1 MLGEIN
7 ETQQTVID
15 VIGWIYFF
23 AWSISFYG
31 QIYTNYKVKKYSFW
45 YLSVEGMNFDFV
57 AMNLTGFLFYSI
69 YNTYG
74 YFIDDT
80 QTGKVDLNDIF
91 FAYHAMFAT
100 LLTITQIC
108 IYPKKENRVHS
119 YTVILLVLMWTF
131 AGVYTTL
138 ILVNSSIITGHQ
150 NIKCWAKPWRNQFLR
165 VL

>member
-1 MLGEIN
+1 
-7 ETQQTVID
+7 
-15 VIGWIYFF
+15 
-23 AWSISFYG
+23 
-31 QIYTNYKVKKYSFW
+31 
-45 YLSVEGMNFDFV
+45 MNFDFV

-100 LLTITQIC
+100 LLTITQIF
-108 IYPKKENRVHS
+108 IYPKKDNRVHS
-119 YTVILLVLMWTF
+119 YTVVLLVLMWTF

-138 ILVNSSIITGHQ
+138 ILVNSSIIKGH
-150 NIKCWAKPWRNQFLR
+150 
-165 VL
+165 

>member
-1 MLGEIN
+1 
-7 ETQQTVID
+7 
-15 VIGWIYFF
+15 
-23 AWSISFYG
+23 
-31 QIYTNYKVKKYSFW
+31 
-45 YLSVEGMNFDFV
+45 MNFDFV

-74 YFIDDT
+74 YFIDDS

-108 IYPKKENRVHS
+108 IYPKKDNRVHS
-119 YTVILLVLMWTF
+119 YTVALLVSMWIF

-138 ILVNSSIITGHQ
+138 ILVFFALYLGDKN
-150 NIKCWAKPWRNQFLR
+150 LR
-165 VL
+165 C